1 MTTIRQTSANT
12 VELSYE
18 NDMGEVVTREFH
30 APTGGGYVR
39 EGGAQVCKGL
49 RRTGD
54 TLEVSSSADLLH
66 LIRSEWKRAKAAERR
81 EDARA

>member
-18 NDMGEVVTREFH
+18 NDMGEAITREFH

-54 TLEVSSSADLLH
+54 TLEVADTANLLS
-66 LIRSEWKRAKAAERR
+66 LIRAEWKRAKAAES
-81 EDARA
+81 RA